1 MQFDT
6 ASQND
11 FFTGK
16 CNMGTFGYTA
26 VVTMSYDLD
35 TTHDNNINTE
45 VKDLLTNYGWHFD
58 CPETTIKENGVDR
71 VERNTDLPS
80 TTAWKVD
87 TTPEEAIADFKT
99 ALTVYNTNHIGDVP
113 AKMARGHAFAITNNR
128 YDCIWV
134 K

>member
-1 MQFDT
+1 
-6 ASQND
+6 
-11 FFTGK
+11 
-16 CNMGTFGYTA
+16 MGTFGCVV
-26 VVTMSYDLD
+26 VVTLSYDLD

-45 VKDLLTNYGWHFD
+45 VKNLLTNYGWHFD
-58 CPETTIKENGVDR
+58 CPETTIIENEATR
-71 VERNTDLPS
+71 VEHNTDLPS

>member
-1 MQFDT
+1 
-6 ASQND
+6 
-11 FFTGK
+11 
-16 CNMGTFGYTA
+16 MGTFGYTA

-35 TTHDNNINTE
+35 TTHDNYINTE

-58 CPETTIKENGVDR
+58 CPETTLENGVTR
-71 VERNTDLPS
+71 VVRNIDLPS

-87 TTPEEAIADFKT
+87 ITPEEAIADFRK
-99 ALTVYNTNHIGDVP
+99 ALTAYNTKHISDVP
-113 AKMARGHAFAITNNR
+113 AKIARGHAFAITNNH